1 MNNYQIAQLIA
12 LALAIAV
19 LVILI
24 VVLTR
29 NTLSKATAAET
40 SPTNDVLEG
49 QVIML
54 DNKINWLY
62 GLEIA
67 SMGVMVL
74 FGLIAF
80 FGWMRWQSPCA

>member
-1 MNNYQIAQLIA
+1 MDSYLIAQIIA
-12 LALAIAV
+12 LALAVAV

-29 NTLSKATAAET
+29 NKLS
-40 SPTNDVLEG
+40 DVP
-49 QVIML
+49 QDQQFAKL

-67 SMGVMVL
+67 SVGVMVL
-74 FGLIAF
+74 FGLISI
-80 FGWMRWQSPCA
+80 FGWMRWSSPCA